1 MTTPSINASINPAID
16 VLAKCLS
23 RTSEN
28 YQQLLNQPESYAQCT
43 EAGRSLRYLSE
54 RYAQVVL
61 AVWALLLH
69 RLLLNGCSLNASSVL
84 PLFSGLSDRG
94 SHNGPWF
101 EYRCGRLTDGWC

>member
-16 VLAKCLS
+16 VLAQCLAQ
-23 RTSEN
+23 TSEN

-61 AVWALLLH
+61 AVWAYQP
-69 RLLLNGCSLNASSVL
+69 G
-84 PLFSGLSDRG
+84 SDDAE
-94 SHNGPWF
+94 NW
-101 EYRCGRLTDGWC
+101 EDQEEDYLE